1 MKNLRELNL
10 TGTQIVGSGF
20 DQLNRLSKLH
30 WLVLNNTQVSDV
42 GLSPIQALPTIQHLW
57 LRSTKVTDAGIPQM
71 IGMGKSSGF
80 VYLYLENTQ
89 TTPEGRAALVEAS
102 PSYRISP
109 TPHAAWDTN
118 NVLSRKQDEEVK

>member
-20 DQLNRLSKLH
+20 DQLNGLSKLY

-42 GLSPIQALPTIQHLW
+42 GLSPIQALPALQHLW
-57 LRSTKVTDAGIPQM
+57 LRTTKVTDAGISQLN
-71 IGMGKSSGF
+71 GMGKSSG
-80 VYLYLENTQ
+80 VLYLYLEDTQ

-118 NVLSRKQDEEVK
+118 NVLSSRQDEDVK